1 MKKQFVA
8 TTLTAIIGLS
18 TFGGIAP
25 IDMQNIQASAATL
38 NPQNNQVAVEA
49 KADQLIQ
56 TAKSLI
62 GKATYSNTDYKPTYP
77 YKFSCATFLMYIFEK
92 NGVDLATY
100 NEDYM
105 MKQGTYVA
113 KDQFQKGDLLFF
125 DSRGGNVPNH
135 VGMYIGDNKIIQM
148 ADPTQKIVITDLDSK
163 PYYDDSYITA
173 RRVLPTLLPSNP
185 ATKGD
190 NIVSKAYSLKDKVT
204 MGTTN
209 NASTL
214 RFTATGFVDYVYKAN
229 GVTLGTTN
237 VRELMKKGTTVSKAN
252 LKKGDLVFF
261 NGVIGSSTPTMVG
274 IYAGDHRIIVP
285 NSNGVLTRVLFVDY
299 YAKHYITAK
308 RVISGGTTTSV
319 AAPAPKETVSAPTTS
334 TTQSADKVVNFATSL
349 MSKVKFGYSYNES
362 NLTFTSAGFTYYV
375 FKKQGIDVKDKLA
388 SRQAQAGTAVSKAN
402 LQKGDL
408 LFFSTN
414 NGRTKITQ
422 TGIYIGN
429 NEYLSL
435 TTKGSVI
442 KDNLNSTFAKQNYV
456 SARRVLK

>member
-8 TTLTAIIGLS
+8 TTLIAIIGLS
-18 TFGGIAP
+18 TIGGFAP
-25 IDMQNIQASAATL
+25 VNIQNMQVSAATI
-38 NPQNNQVAVEA
+38 NPQNNQAAVEA
-49 KADQLIQ
+49 KANQLIQ

-62 GKATYSNTDYKPTYP
+62 GKATYSNTVYKPTYP
-77 YKFSCATFLMYIFEK
+77 YKFSCASFLMYIFEK

-113 KDQFQKGDLLFF
+113 KSQLQKGDLLFF
-125 DSRGGNVPNH
+125 DSRGGKVPNH

-163 PYYDDSYITA
+163 PYYTDSYITA

-190 NIVSKAYSLKDKVT
+190 NIVSKAYILKDKVT

-209 NASTL
+209 NASSL
-214 RFTATGFVDYVYKAN
+214 RFTATGFVDHIYKSN

-237 VRELMKKGTTVSKAN
+237 LKELMKKGTTVSKAN

-261 NGVIGSSTPTMVG
+261 NGVTGSSTPTMVG

-285 NSNGVLTRVLFVDY
+285 NSDGVLTRVLFVDY

-319 AAPAPKETVSAPTTS
+319 AASAPTSS
-334 TTQSADKVVNFATSL
+334 TTQVADKVVNFATNL
-349 MSKVKFGYSYNES
+349 MSKAKFGYSYNES
-362 NLTFTSAGFTYYV
+362 TLTFTSAGFTYYV
-375 FKKQGIDVKDKLA
+375 FKEHGIDLKDKLA
-388 SRQAQAGTAVSKAN
+388 SGQAQAGTAVSKAN

-414 NGRTKITQ
+414 NGGTKITQ
-422 TGIYIGN
+422 TGIYVGN

-435 TTKGSVI
+435 TTKGIVM
-442 KDNLNSTFAKQNYV
+442 KDKLDSTFAKQNYV

>member
-1 MKKQFVA
+1 MKKKFVA

-25 IDMQNIQASAATL
+25 VDMQNIQVSAATI
-38 NPQNNQVAVEA
+38 NPQNNQAAVEA

-62 GKATYSNTDYKPTYP
+62 GKATYSNSEYKPTYP
-77 YKFSCATFLMYIFEK
+77 YKFSCASFLMYIFEK
-92 NGVDLATY
+92 SGVDLATY

-113 KDQFQKGDLLFF
+113 KSQLQKGDLLFF

-163 PYYDDSYITA
+163 PYYTDSYITA

-209 NASTL
+209 NASSL
-214 RFTATGFVDYVYKAN
+214 RFTATGFVDHVYKAS

-237 VRELMKKGTTVSKAN
+237 LKELMKKGTTVSKAN

-261 NGVIGSSTPTMVG
+261 NGVTGSSTPTMVG

-319 AAPAPKETVSAPTTS
+319 AAPTTTTTTS
-334 TTQSADKVVNFATSL
+334 TTQSADKVVNFAASL

-362 NLTFTSAGFTYYV
+362 KLTFTSAGFTYYV

-414 NGRTKITQ
+414 NGGTKITQ

>member
-25 IDMQNIQASAATL
+25 VEMQNIQASAATI

-62 GKATYSNTDYKPTYP
+62 GKATYSNSEYKPTYP

-113 KDQFQKGDLLFF
+113 KSQLQKGDLLFF

-163 PYYDDSYITA
+163 PYYKDSYITA

-185 ATKGD
+185 ATTGD

-209 NASTL
+209 NASNL
-214 RFTATGFVDYVYKAN
+214 RFTATGFVDHVYKEN

-237 VRELMKKGTTVSKAN
+237 VKELIKKGTTVSKAN

-285 NSNGVLTRVLFVDY
+285 NSSGVLTRVLFVDY

-308 RVISGGTTTSV
+308 RVTSGGTTTS
-319 AAPAPKETVSAPTTS
+319 APSQAPTASTS
-334 TTQSADKVVNFATSL
+334 QSADKVVNFATSL

-362 NLTFTSAGFTYYV
+362 SLTFTSAGFTYYV
-375 FKKQGIDVKDKLA
+375 YKKQGIDLKQKLA
-388 SRQAQAGTAVSKAN
+388 SKQAQVGTAVSKTN

-414 NGRTKITQ
+414 NGRTQITQ
-422 TGIYIGN
+422 TGIYLGN

-435 TTKGSVI
+435 TTKGKVI

>member
-8 TTLTAIIGLS
+8 TTLTAIISLS
-18 TFGGIAP
+18 TFGSIAP
-25 IDMQNIQASAATL
+25 VEMQNIQASAATI

-214 RFTATGFVDYVYKAN
+214 RFTATGFVDHVYKEN

-237 VRELMKKGTTVSKAN
+237 LKELMKKGTTVSKAN

-261 NGVIGSSTPTMVG
+261 NGVTGSSTPTMVG

-285 NSNGVLTRVLFVDY
+285 NSSGVLTRVLFVDY

-319 AAPAPKETVSAPTTS
+319 AAPTPKEPVSAPTTS

-362 NLTFTSAGFTYYV
+362 TLTFTSAGFTYYV
-375 FKKQGIDVKDKLA
+375 FKKQGLDLKEKLA

-408 LFFSTN
+408 LFFSIDNGGTN
-414 NGRTKITQ
+414 IKQ
-422 TGIYIGN
+422 TGIYLGN